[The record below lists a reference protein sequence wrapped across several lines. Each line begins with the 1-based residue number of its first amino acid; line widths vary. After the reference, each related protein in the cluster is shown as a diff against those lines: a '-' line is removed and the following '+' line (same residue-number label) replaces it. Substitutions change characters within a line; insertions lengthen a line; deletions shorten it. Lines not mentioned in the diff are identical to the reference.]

1 MYSYKATNIVL
12 RHIVVL
18 VCIAL
23 LYFSLTVVACP
34 PLMDPLDGDVV
45 WTNLSVGSVAVY
57 TCNRR
62 FELVGNDTR
71 TCQGD
76 GMWSG
81 EEPVCTGVLK
91 DY

>member
-1 MYSYKATNIVL
+1 M
-12 RHIVVL
+12 
-18 VCIAL
+18 
-23 LYFSLTVVACP
+23 YFSLTVVACP
-34 PLMDPLDGDVV
+34 PLTDPLDGGVV

-57 TCNRR
+57 TCNRG
-62 FELVGNDTR
+62 FELVGNEMR

-76 GMWSG
+76 GTWSG